1 VGKLLVRL
9 KTDGDGVVVHG
20 LRGRAFLTL
29 PRHFRDAT
37 TLSPAHCVN
46 IPQFGEVRMKTIAAL
61 FALALYA
68 APAWTQCHKLTEINT
83 AAPEGQ
89 LLQKAGLEEDAAQKL
104 ALQEQF
110 AAQYPQHEAAGWVY
124 EQLLAAYVKAN
135 EADKALA
142 VGDKLSAMSPQC
154 VEDAQQ
160 TLKAA
165 EMKKDPDL
173 ILKWSAKTAELA
185 QKVVASPQPTE
196 ADEVENW
203 KARVDYAR
211 QVNTYTEYSLYAMAL
226 GTADPKKQVALIEA
240 LQQRNPK
247 SEYLAKA
254 DDTLFV
260 AYQKSGATDKA
271 VAFAQQIAATG
282 SPSEDMLLVLTDDA
296 AKKKD
301 AEKVHA
307 YSAKLVEVMNSK
319 PKPEGVADADWTK
332 RKNTILGLAYSM
344 NGKQYF
350 NEGKLAQADAEL
362 RKSLPLVDGAL
373 KTEVLFYLGL
383 ANYKMEKVQDAYNF
397 FKACAAVSS
406 PFQAQANKNLTA
418 IRAQYHGIK

>member
-1 VGKLLVRL
+1 MKA
-9 KTDGDGVVVHG
+9 T
-20 LRGRAFLTL
+20 ATL
-29 PRHFRDAT
+29 F
-37 TLSPAHCVN
+37 TL
-46 IPQFGEVRMKTIAAL
+46 
-61 FALALYA
+61 ALAA
-68 APAWTQCHKLTEINT
+68 APAWTQCHKLTELNAT
-83 AAPEGQ
+83 TPEGQ

-104 ALQEQF
+104 ALREQF
-110 AAQYPQHEAAGWVY
+110 VAQYPQHEAAGWVY

-142 VGDKLSAMSPQC
+142 VGEKLDATPPEC

-173 ILKWSAKTAELA
+173 VLKWSARTAALA
-185 QKVVASPQPTE
+185 QKVVASPQPTD

-211 QVNTYTEYSLYAMAL
+211 QVNTYTEYSLYAMAVQ
-226 GTADPKKQVALIEA
+226 TADPGKQAALIEA

-254 DDTLFV
+254 IDTLFV

-271 VAFAQQIAATG
+271 VALAQQVVATG
-282 SPSEDMLLVLTDDA
+282 NPSEDMLLVLTQDA

-301 AEKVHA
+301 HDKIHT
-307 YSAKLVEVMNSK
+307 YSAKLVEVMSSK

-332 RKNTILGLAYSM
+332 RKNAILLFAYSTD
-344 NGKQYF
+344 GEQYY
-350 NEGKLAQADAEL
+350 NEGKPSPADQAL
-362 RKSLPLVDGAL
+362 RKALPLAEDNAAV
-373 KTEVLFYLGL
+373 KPEVLFYLGL
-383 ANYKMEKVQDAYNF
+383 ANSKMEKGQEAYNY
-397 FKACAAVSS
+397 FKACAALKS
-406 PFQAQANKNLTA
+406 PFQAQATKNLTVL
-418 IRAQYHGIK
+418 RTQYHGIK